1 MAKKLTPKQ
10 ALFIKEYLVDL
21 NATRAAIRAGYADK
35 AAHAMGWQNLTIPEI
50 KAAVTKAQK
59 ERAERLEVTA
69 DWVVQEL
76 IRVYK
81 RCMQEE
87 PVYWKG
93 SDQPIEFRF
102 EHAGANRALEL
113 IGRHLGM
120 FTDKFDIGD
129 NLQKVLSDKP
139 ITQEEWLKE
148 YGKQPEKHK
157 TH

>member
-1 MAKKLTPKQ
+1 MANKLTPKQ

-21 NATRAAIRAGYADK
+21 NATRAAIRAGYSDK
-35 AAHAMGWQNLTIPEI
+35 AAHAMGCQNLTIPEI
-50 KAAVTKAQK
+50 KAAIAKAQK

-87 PVYWKG
+87 AVYREDSEEPV
-93 SDQPIEFRF
+93 EFKF
-102 EHAGANRALEL
+102 EHTGAIRVLEL
-113 IGRHLGM
+113 IGKHLGM

-139 ITQEEWLKE
+139 ITKEEWLKE

>member
-21 NATRAAIRAGYADK
+21 NARQAARRAGYSDK
-35 AAHAMGWQNLTIPEI
+35 AARSVPWRNLKIPEI

-76 IRVYK
+76 IRIYK

-87 PVYWKG
+87 PVYWEG

-102 EHAGANRALEL
+102 EHTGAIRVLEL

-139 ITQEEWLKE
+139 ITQEQWLKE
-148 YGKQPEKHK
+148 YGEQPEKHK